1 MRRYSLLLAAI
12 FVAIGLGSSVRADER
27 VPTGTLRVAYIATN
41 PVQAFIDTKTGEV
54 RGPGAD
60 VVRAIAARL
69 NVPVTITGVAGP
81 AAVIASIR
89 KGEADLG
96 LLAFDP
102 TRAAEVDFSAVY
114 ALAQNSYSG
123 AGEFADP

>member
-12 FVAIGLGSSVRADER
+12 FVAIGLGSLARADER

-41 PVQAFIDTKTGEV
+41 PVQAFVDAKTGEV

-69 NVPVTITGVAGP
+69 LC
-81 AAVIASIR
+81 R
-89 KGEADLG
+89 
-96 LLAFDP
+96 
-102 TRAAEVDFSAVY
+102 
-114 ALAQNSYSG
+114 
-123 AGEFADP
+123 